1 MRATDRRSSRPKL
14 GGGNGAET
22 DVEDTGDTSKA
33 AGVAPEVGSDDKAG
47 VGDAGGA
54 SARTGVIVEVVFDGA
69 SKPC

>member
-1 MRATDRRSSRPKL
+1 MRATDRRSSLPKL

-22 DVEDTGDTSKA
+22 CVEDTGDTSKA
-33 AGVAPEVGSDDKAG
+33 VAPEVGSDDKAG